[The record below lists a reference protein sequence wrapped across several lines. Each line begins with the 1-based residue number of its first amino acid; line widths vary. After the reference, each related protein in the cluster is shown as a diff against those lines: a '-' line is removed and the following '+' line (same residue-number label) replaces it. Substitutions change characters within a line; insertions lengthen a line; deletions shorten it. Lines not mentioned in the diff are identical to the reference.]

1 MTGMSHLQPY
11 QQNPIQQ
18 RKDAVRRYSRNAV
31 VWTGGGIAAGAALG
45 LLAGSFSLFIILTVI
60 GVAGGFI
67 NWQKV
72 QKIVNYRDPS

>member
-1 MTGMSHLQPY
+1 MSPMSSLQPY
-11 QQNPIQQ
+11 HSNPIQQ

-31 VWTGGGIAAGAALG
+31 VWTGGGVVAGVAIG
-45 LLAGSFSLFIILTVI
+45 LLASSLSLFIILTVI

-72 QKIVNYRDPS
+72 QKIVNHRDNY

>member
-1 MTGMSHLQPY
+1 MSPMSSLQPY
-11 QQNPIQQ
+11 LSNPIQQ

-31 VWTGGGIAAGAALG
+31 VWTGGGVVAGVAIG
-45 LLAGSFSLFIILTVI
+45 LLASSLPLFIILTVI

-72 QKIVNYRDPS
+72 QKIVNHRDNA

>member
-1 MTGMSHLQPY
+1 MSPMSSLQPY
-11 QQNPIQQ
+11 ASNPIQQ

-31 VWTGGGIAAGAALG
+31 VWTGGGVVAGVAIG
-45 LLAGSFSLFIILTVI
+45 LLASSLPLFIILTVI

-72 QKIVNYRDPS
+72 QKIVNHRDNA

>member
-1 MTGMSHLQPY
+1 MSPMSNIQPY
-11 QQNPIQQ
+11 ASNPIQQ

-31 VWTGGGIAAGAALG
+31 VWTGGGVVSGVAIG
-45 LLAGSFSLFIILTVI
+45 LLASSLSLFIILTVI

-72 QKIVNYRDPS
+72 QKIVNHRDNA

>member
-1 MTGMSHLQPY
+1 MSPMSSLQPY
-11 QQNPIQQ
+11 HSNPSQQ

-31 VWTGGGIAAGAALG
+31 VWTGGGVVAGVAIG
-45 LLAGSFSLFIILTVI
+45 LLASSLPLFIILTVI

-72 QKIVNYRDPS
+72 QKIVNHRDNQ

>member
-1 MTGMSHLQPY
+1 MSNIQPY
-11 QQNPIQQ
+11 ASNPIQQ

-31 VWTGGGIAAGAALG
+31 VWTGGGVVAGVAIG
-45 LLAGSFSLFIILTVI
+45 LLASSLPLFIILTVI

-72 QKIVNYRDPS
+72 QKIVNHRDNA